1 MISVDNLTVSFGGW
15 DLFKDISFLIN
26 PRDRIGLVGKNGA
39 GKTTLLKVLIGEQ
52 PASSGGVS
60 KNGDCTVGYLPQQ
73 MKVAD
78 TTTLAEETAKAFG
91 EVLALEKEIAEK
103 DRQLADPAAH
113 GIDLADGSFYAHYN
127 ELKDK
132 LNKLTYRWEELSIT
146 LENLKETLAS

>member
-1 MISVDNLTVSFGGW
+1 MYRSHVLVCGGT
-15 DLFKDISFLIN
+15 
-26 PRDRIGLVGKNGA
+26 GC
-39 GKTTLLKVLIGEQ
+39 T
-52 PASSGGVS
+52 SSHS
-60 KNGDCTVGYLPQQ
+60 
-73 MKVAD
+73 
-78 TTTLAEETAKAFG
+78 AEIIAEF
-91 EVLALEKEIAEK
+91 EKEIAEK